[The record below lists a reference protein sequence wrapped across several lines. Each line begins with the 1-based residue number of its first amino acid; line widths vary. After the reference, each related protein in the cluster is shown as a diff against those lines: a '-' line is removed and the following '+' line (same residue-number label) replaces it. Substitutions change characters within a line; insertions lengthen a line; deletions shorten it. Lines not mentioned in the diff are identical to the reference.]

1 MASLTLTEV
10 WLHQASDPSTV
21 ITLEDATG
29 IEIIQ
34 LVSGDVQNFA
44 IGRRWITTN
53 VEYEDIK
60 ITALYVDRDDVDTLR
75 DWVGDLLVLR
85 DPTGRQIWGVYSSLS
100 AKEKA
105 DTDLADVNNISFVFM
120 EVIGDEE
127 V

>member
-10 WLHQASDPSTV
+10 WLHQANDPGTV
-21 ITLEDATG
+21 IRLEDATG
-29 IEIIQ
+29 IEIVQFI
-34 LVSGDVQNFA
+34 SGDVQNFA
-44 IGRRWITTN
+44 TGRRWITTN
-53 VEYEDIK
+53 IEYEDIK

-85 DPTGRQIWGVYSSLS
+85 DPTGRQVWGVYDQLD

-105 DTDLADVNNISFVFM
+105 DTDLADVNEINFVFM

>member
-21 ITLEDATG
+21 IKLEDATG
-29 IEIIQ
+29 IEIVQ
-34 LVSGDVQNFA
+34 RVSGDVRDFA
-44 IGRRWITTN
+44 TGRRWISTN

-75 DWVGDLLVLR
+75 DWTGDLLVLR
-85 DPTGRQIWGVYSSLS
+85 DPTGRQVWGVYDTLT
-100 AKEKA
+100 AKEKS
-105 DTDLADVNNISFVFM
+105 DTDLSDVNKISFVFM